1 MIDFNDADRETQD
14 NPKGPGAAAAV
25 YKIKN
30 TQQITHNKIEEFAN
44 LIGCDNVI
52 GDGVLRRYGHKLAK
66 WYVLHDD
73 ATFAAG
79 AYGDWRD
86 DRQPNTWCS
95 RKKGEM
101 SASEWK
107 TCQNRIERAKA
118 EREAEQAAEYA
129 QAALVAKETWLKCK
143 KADFVHKYLN
153 DKRVKAYGIGWG
165 TVARSPASLVIPVCS
180 ANGEIVSL
188 QSISSAGTKSF
199 LLGGR
204 KRGCFF
210 KIPGNETTFIC
221 EGYATGATI
230 HEATGATVIIAF
242 DAGNI
247 PPVAKHFPFAVVAC
261 DNDRYKPDK
270 GNAGVEAGKKSGLKY
285 VIPQFKDLSTQPT
298 DFNDLAA
305 LEGLRAVRKQLEPF
319 KDKEFEQ
326 EDLTGW
332 VNEVVTKKFIING
345 MLKERHSLIIAGK
358 GGLGK
363 SAMTL
368 EWALRLGMQKP
379 LIGPVNVLLDRFE
392 IPEPKRCLFLQA
404 ENDREDTI
412 ERYQKMIA
420 YAPELQ
426 AGAEN
431 VRFLKR
437 DGDIVITGFFF
448 TDPDFKVKI
457 TKEILKFKADVL
469 IIDPLVS
476 YHEEDENDNGAMRR
490 TLDVLTQIQ
499 HELGISVILI
509 HHASKSSSN
518 KDSFAL
524 RGASAIGDWVS
535 NIIFLEEAAAK
546 TLKLTYPK
554 HRGCPG
560 FAPIYL
566 QITDGL
572 TFEVVDKPKDK
583 KELEDEAKQEARFDI
598 VIEALKALGGEAE
611 SKSAIWAWIKNNYPE
626 EKLCLNTLKGS
637 LEIMAEKGLIFA
649 EKGGGRNKTKIYL
662 QRLE

>member
-1 MIDFNDADRETQD
+1 MIDFNNANRETQD
-14 NPKGPGAAAAV
+14 YPFGPSGAEAV
-25 YKIKN
+25 YNINNKTTN
-30 TQQITHNKIEEFAN
+30 NKIEEFAN

-52 GDGVLRRYGHKLAK
+52 GDGKLHRYGHKLTK
-66 WYVLHDD
+66 WFVLHDD
-73 ATFAAG
+73 VTFAAG

-86 DRQPNTWCS
+86 DQQTNTWSS

-107 TCQNRIERAKA
+107 TCQNRIEQAKA
-118 EREAEQAAEYA
+118 KREAEQAAEYA
-129 QAALVAKETWLKCK
+129 QAALVAKETWDKCK
-143 KADFVHKYLN
+143 KADFVHKYLD
-153 DKRVKAYGIGWG
+153 DKQVKAYGIGWG
-165 TVARSPASLVIPVCS
+165 TVARNPASLVIPVYNS
-180 ANGEIVSL
+180 DGDIVSI
-188 QSISSAGTKSF
+188 QSISSAGNKLF
-199 LLGGR
+199 LSGGR
-204 KRGCFF
+204 KKGCFH
-210 KIPGNETTFIC
+210 KIQGNGTTFIC

-247 PPVAKHFPFAVVAC
+247 PPVAKHFPSAIVAC
-261 DNDRYKPDK
+261 DNDQFKPNL
-270 GNAGVEAGKKSGLKY
+270 GNSGVEAGKKSGLKY
-285 VIPQFKDLSTQPT
+285 VIPQFKDLSTQPS

-305 LEGLRAVRKQLEPF
+305 LEGLQSVRKQLALYKVE
-319 KDKEFEQ
+319 DFEQ
-326 EDLTGW
+326 EDLTSW

-363 SAMTL
+363 STMTL
-368 EWALRLGMQKP
+368 EWALRLGMKKP
-379 LIGPVNVLLDRFE
+379 SIGPVNVLLDRFE
-392 IPEPKRCLFLQA
+392 IPEPRRCLFLQS

-426 AGAEN
+426 EGAEN

-448 TDPDFKVKI
+448 TDPDFKAKI
-457 TKEILKFKADVL
+457 TKEILKFKADIL

-490 TLDVLTQIQ
+490 TLDVLTQLQ

-535 NIIFLEEAAAK
+535 NIIFLEEIADK
-546 TLKLTYPK
+546 TLKLSYPK

-572 TFEVVDKPKDK
+572 TFEVVDKP
-583 KELEDEAKQEARFDI
+583 EDERDLKRNVKQDAQIDI
-598 VIEALKALGGEAE
+598 VVQALQELGGEAFQNE
-611 SKSAIWAWIKNNYPE
+611 LV
-626 EKLCLNTLKGS
+626 EKLLDYEKELGSGAERTLTRYIENAIENDRILS
-637 LEIMAEKGLIFA
+637 
-649 EKGGGRNKTKIYL
+649 KGGGKGQKK
-662 QRLE
+662 RLIVNDI